1 MSVPIFEPELNFL
14 PFACECGARFQSRA
28 DLDLHQREICKQR
41 FQPGFRENFF
51 LGRGLGIADG
61 GRRA

>member
-14 PFACECGARFQSRA
+14 PFCCECGARFQSRVE
-28 DLDLHQREICKQR
+28 LDLHRREICQTNLAR
-41 FQPGFRENFF
+41 DVSF
-51 LGRGLGIADG
+51 LVRGIGIADG